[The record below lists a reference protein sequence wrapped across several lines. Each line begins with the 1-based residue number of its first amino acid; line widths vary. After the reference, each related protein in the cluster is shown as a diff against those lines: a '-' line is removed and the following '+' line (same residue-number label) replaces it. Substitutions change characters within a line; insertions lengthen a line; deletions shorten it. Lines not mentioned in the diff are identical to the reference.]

1 MSLNIRSFASIDE
14 DNIAATSEGLPKV
27 KGFNATLIK
36 VIIKV
41 FTLAVGFMQIFCQRP
56 AKCHDILI

>member
-27 KGFNATLIK
+27 KEFNATLIK
-36 VIIKV
+36 AIIKV
-41 FTLAVGFMQIFCQRP
+41 ITLAVRFIQTFC
-56 AKCHDILI
+56 

>member
-27 KGFNATLIK
+27 KGSNATLINP
-36 VIIKV
+36 IIKV
-41 FTLAVGFMQIFCQRP
+41 ISTLAVGFMQTLC
-56 AKCHDILI
+56 

>member
-41 FTLAVGFMQIFCQRP
+41 ITLAVRFIQTFC
-56 AKCHDILI
+56 